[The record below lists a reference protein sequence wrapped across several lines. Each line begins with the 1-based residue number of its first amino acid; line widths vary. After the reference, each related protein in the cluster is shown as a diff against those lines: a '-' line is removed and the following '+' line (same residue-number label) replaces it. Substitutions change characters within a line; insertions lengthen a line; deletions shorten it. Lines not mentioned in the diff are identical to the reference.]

1 MDAALRIMKFYRSI
15 VCFFILFHAL
25 HAQDELEVV
34 SFDFRCLAMS
44 KQMRLLEL
52 YVGAPE
58 GTDRLQVRL
67 NDLSKTASYS
77 YTGAPQLYFYDQPQG
92 GAVVASYRYNPRQE
106 SPLLIFV
113 ENANAASPAY
123 SVLSIE
129 DSWSKAGVGSS
140 LLVNLSSKSLL
151 WQFGEERFQI
161 PSRDQRL
168 VGAKEGDKT
177 PVIALE
183 VDTNGNPFRV
193 YRGQWLNVKNMRR
206 LIFVR
211 DTTER
216 EVGSVRVKVIEDF
229 YVPNKEE
236 PN

>member
-1 MDAALRIMKFYRSI
+1 MKLLKYIAFGLALAQVLS
-15 VCFFILFHAL
+15 
-25 HAQDELEVV
+25 AQDEPEPV

-44 KQMRLLEL
+44 KELRLLEL
-52 YVGAPE
+52 YVGASE
-58 GTDRLQVRL
+58 GADRLQVRL
-67 NDLSKTASYS
+67 NDLSKTSSYS

-92 GAVVASYRYNPRQE
+92 GAVVASYRYNPAQE

-113 ENANAASPAY
+113 ENRNEGVPAY

-129 DSWSKAGVGSS
+129 DSWSKVGVGSS
-140 LLVNLSSKSLL
+140 LLVNLSSKSLY
-151 WQFGEERFQI
+151 WQFGEEQFKI

-168 VGAKEGDKT
+168 VGAKEGDKI

-183 VDTNGNPFRV
+183 IDTNGDPFRV

-229 YVPNKEE
+229 YAPPAPKDSES
-236 PN
+236 

>member
-1 MDAALRIMKFYRSI
+1 M
-15 VCFFILFHAL
+15 
-25 HAQDELEVV
+25 
-34 SFDFRCLAMS
+34 
-44 KQMRLLEL
+44 
-52 YVGAPE
+52 P
-58 GTDRLQVRL
+58 
-67 NDLSKTASYS
+67 SYS
-77 YTGAPQLYFYDQPQG
+77 Y
-92 GAVVASYRYNPRQE
+92 NPAQE

-113 ENANAASPAY
+113 ENSKEVSPAY

-129 DSWSKAGVGSS
+129 DSWSKVGVGSS
-140 LLVNLSSKSLL
+140 LLVNLSSKSLY

-168 VGAKEGDKT
+168 VGAKKGDKT

-183 VDTNGNPFRV
+183 IDTNGNPFRV
-193 YRGQWLNVKNMRR
+193 YRGQWLNVENMRR

-229 YVPNKEE
+229 YVAQPESAETN
-236 PN
+236 